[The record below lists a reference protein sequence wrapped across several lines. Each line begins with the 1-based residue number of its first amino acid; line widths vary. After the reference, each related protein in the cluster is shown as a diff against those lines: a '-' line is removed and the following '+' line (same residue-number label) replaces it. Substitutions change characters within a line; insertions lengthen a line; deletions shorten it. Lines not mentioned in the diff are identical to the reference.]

1 MVLVI
6 VVVKARFCVLLC
18 MQGSV
23 FWFCMVLYSV
33 LYSQFSVLALYV
45 LFCVLVLYVRLC
57 VLALNVWY
65 CVLVLNVRYCVLVL
79 YVGLYILGS
88 VFRMHCSAFV
98 FCGPGSD
105 SVFRF

>member
-1 MVLVI
+1 MYVSVSW
-6 VVVKARFCVLLC
+6 LC
-18 MQGSV
+18 MNGSV
-23 FWFCMVLYSV
+23 FYILYSV
-33 LYSQFSVLALYV
+33 LYV